1 MAKDGDDFIASWA
14 LHIHEVGIGAL
25 YQALLLGLPLFF
37 QGWVEEVLHKGH
49 VLVGRLSLL
58 GRPEV

>member
-37 QGWVEEVLHKGH
+37 QGWVEEVL
-49 VLVGRLSLL
+49 
-58 GRPEV
+58 